1 MGNKSTQAQRNQR
14 IAEIKE
20 LMLVGKTRCDI
31 LKYAKKWGKSDG
43 QIDADMAVAREE
55 IREINSID
63 FKDNR
68 SLVLKN
74 YWEVYLA
81 AKEVKNIK
89 EQRSV
94 LDSIARV
101 CGLEKLVIEVQDEYP
116 DLKEG
121 EVMEELERRLSEA
134 SSQMH

>member
-1 MGNKSTQAQRNQR
+1 MGKKGTKAGRIQR
-14 IAEIKE
+14 IKEIKE
-20 LMLVGKTRCDI
+20 LMLVGKTRCAI
-31 LKYAKKWGKSDG
+31 LEYAKKWAVSV
-43 QIDADMAVAREE
+43 QMIDADSAIAREQ

-63 FKDNR
+63 FKDSR
-68 SLVLKN
+68 SLVLNN
-74 YWEVYLA
+74 YWEVYHA
-81 AKEVKNIK
+81 AKAARNIK

-101 CGLEKLVIEVQDEYP
+101 CGLERLVIEMQDEYP